1 MVISI
6 RCRWLINHFF
16 SLSSLSLR
24 DDEDVGVACCF
35 LLFPSS
41 SLFSIILNTD
51 LFFFFFYS
59 HHCDWSRSHCW
70 PKLENKGL
78 SLSFVCP
85 PLSSFL
91 SFILWL
97 DSRGTRWG
105 FFFFL
110 FFFSPIHWWLYT
122 ALSAFFFLFFSSFEQ
137 QNRSNKRPVGRS
149 VWLVL
154 YFVVVI

>member
-51 LFFFFFYS
+51 FFFFFYS

-85 PLSSFL
+85 PLSSSL

-105 FFFFL
+105 FFFL